1 MRGTEGPLDPFLSF
15 IFTEPWQSDW
25 RMNLRPQP
33 FSEDLLFLIDSV
45 CNSKRFLLDSL
56 AKAVA
61 VLNTRS
67 YQINHSTFHGFSAS
81 RSDSVM
87 IEMRRIVP
95 ELPSLFLLELPV

>member
-1 MRGTEGPLDPFLSF
+1 M
-15 IFTEPWQSDW
+15 
-25 RMNLRPQP
+25 
-33 FSEDLLFLIDSV
+33 DSV